1 MFTDDTNLCLVILQ
15 QLEAQRLPIISMS
28 EQTVTSTQ
36 HITHHFTDQPFAA
49 LDYTSTDVSKPT
61 ATNT

>member
-49 LDYTSTDVSKPT
+49 LDYTSTDV
-61 ATNT
+61 